1 METDVRPTAPE
12 RAPKTSKQRSDE
24 FSQLLRKIVIHEQ
37 RGVLKELAASLGLS
51 YGAFYNR
58 LKGRAE
64 FNPHE
69 INILLRELPDTRL
82 VDCLLAGTDF
92 QVLRKPADPSQ
103 DSDRDIT
110 EIALAS
116 GARTLAAVGAT
127 LDGLG
132 HRGLDRALVIH
143 IEAMICDAQQQL
155 QALKAALARIG
166 ERAPPTEPRP
176 VIYALD

>member
-1 METDVRPTAPE
+1 METDIRPTAPE
-12 RAPKTSKQRSDE
+12 RAPKTSKHRSDE
-24 FSQLLRKIVIHEQ
+24 FSQLLRKIVIHER

-103 DSDRDIT
+103 DQDRDIT
-110 EIALAS
+110 EIALSS
-116 GARTLAAVGAT
+116 GARTLAAIGAT

-176 VIYALD
+176 VMYALD